1 MLAVLLA
8 AQLAA
13 PVPAASPLSE
23 QDRVTA
29 TEVMAY
35 AEWRNCVLKATHHL
49 SRRNKDHGAVADA
62 AIAQCETK
70 AANYQSSLTML
81 AQLYQLKA
89 GADFVRRNV
98 EQGRRALH
106 DIAIKELQ

>member
-1 MLAVLLA
+1 MLLVLFA

-13 PVPAASPLSE
+13 ATPAASPPSE

-49 SRRNKDHGAVADA
+49 SRRLKDHDAIADA
-62 AIAQCETK
+62 AISGCGTK
-70 AANYQSSLTML
+70 EANYGSSLTAL
-81 AQLYQLKA
+81 AQLYQLKDP
-89 GADFVRRNV
+89 ADFARRNV
-98 EQGRRALH
+98 EQGRHALR
-106 DIAIKELQ
+106 DMAIQELR